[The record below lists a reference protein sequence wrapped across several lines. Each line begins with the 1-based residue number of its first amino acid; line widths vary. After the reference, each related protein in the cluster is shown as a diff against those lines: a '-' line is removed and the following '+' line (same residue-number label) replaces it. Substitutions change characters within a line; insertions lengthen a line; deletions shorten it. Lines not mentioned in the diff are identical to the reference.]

1 MRSHPISNTTQTL
14 CVCHLLRLI
23 DFQATAGNTSPI
35 LHLDAA
41 RFMRNN
47 SLNTSAYRF
56 TLPEPHGQPYL
67 SAVLIAI
74 GFEPNTLKEWSGH
87 NPPLTFCRFK
97 KKGNRFDGEN
107 LKTIANWFKTQFPRH
122 VFTLF
127 FVKRFGQMVR
137 LANIFALAVAGHA
150 PKIESSID
158 RLLRQA
164 KLLFLLLQIADAPCR
179 FFDCQ
184 LACLRFGKAF
194 RPLYLRLPS
203 D

>member
-47 SLNTSAYRF
+47 SLITSAYRF

-97 KKGNRFDGEN
+97 KKETVLTGGD
-107 LKTIANWFKTQFPRH
+107 LKNQLNWFKTQFPRH
-122 VFTLF
+122 VFTMF
-127 FVKRFGQMVR
+127 FVKRYLRIGT
-137 LANIFALAVAGHA
+137 LGKYIALAVAGHA
-150 PKIESSID
+150 PKSKG
-158 RLLRQA
+158 LL
-164 KLLFLLLQIADAPCR
+164 IV
-179 FFDCQ
+179 FF
-184 LACLRFGKAF
+184 
-194 RPLYLRLPS
+194 
-203 D
+203 